1 MFFRSLFYER
11 TILKHLE
18 RVEQLPAEVQTEIAM
33 RVGNLVELA
42 RPVGDALLERFAEI
56 ARQEQLLAVK
66 GGAKSDTEP
75 QWAAPAISE
84 AWCNARLGLAKGSLN
99 RHRAVAIIAAVESLY
114 QEEGFGPSPLGLI
127 MPAKDLSPRFLSLGT
142 VGGQCEDRFQSNLGT
157 GKPP

>member
-11 TILKHLE
+11 TILRHLE
-18 RVEQLPAEVQTEIAM
+18 RVEQLPAELQTEIAM

-66 GGAKSDTEP
+66 DGAKSDTDP

-84 AWCNARLGLAKGSLN
+84 AWCNARLGLAKGSLH
-99 RHRAVAIIAAVESLY
+99 RHSAVAIIAAVETFTKKKAL
-114 QEEGFGPSPLGLI
+114 
-127 MPAKDLSPRFLSLGT
+127 
-142 VGGQCEDRFQSNLGT
+142 DRQRRA
-157 GKPP
+157 

>member
-11 TILKHLE
+11 TILAYLD

-33 RVGNLVELA
+33 RVGSLVELA

-56 ARQEQLLAVK
+56 ARQEQFLAVK
-66 GGAKSDTEP
+66 DGAKSDTDP

-99 RHRAVAIIAAVESLY
+99 RHSAVAIIAAVETFTQKKAL
-114 QEEGFGPSPLGLI
+114 
-127 MPAKDLSPRFLSLGT
+127 
-142 VGGQCEDRFQSNLGT
+142 DRQRRA
-157 GKPP
+157 

>member
-33 RVGNLVELA
+33 RVRNLIELA

-66 GGAKSDTEP
+66 DGAKSDTDP

-99 RHRAVAIIAAVESLY
+99 RHSAVAIIAAVETFTKKKALDRQRRAWPRRRSCPQRSKSSSPSL
-114 QEEGFGPSPLGLI
+114 
-127 MPAKDLSPRFLSLGT
+127 
-142 VGGQCEDRFQSNLGT
+142 
-157 GKPP
+157 